1 MYSQQVYKKCFS
13 VMNVKNYARINLH
26 ICMHAIIH
34 ISMGNKWTVIFC
46 IAWANNWCLIR
57 QLLLM
62 FISLCPSF
70 VHEGSLLLPL
80 ETQLDVLGTRLTGC
94 ICVSASR
101 HSWTI
106 ESQHFLDVLWAKKYH
121 CVMSKMTRFKC
132 SYLFCNSFLSLMAT
146 HLRVLKR
153 PD

>member
-1 MYSQQVYKKCFS
+1 
-13 VMNVKNYARINLH
+13 MNVKNYAHINLH
-26 ICMHAIIH
+26 ISIHAIIY
-34 ISMGNKWTVIFC
+34 ISMDNKWTVIFC
-46 IAWANNWCLIR
+46 IAQANNRCLIL

-101 HSWTI
+101 HS
-106 ESQHFLDVLWAKKYH
+106 
-121 CVMSKMTRFKC
+121 
-132 SYLFCNSFLSLMAT
+132 
-146 HLRVLKR
+146 
-153 PD
+153 